1 MHFSKKVQ
9 RTKRKM
15 NAHEKKNIEIK
26 INNGRESP
34 LPKTCRFATSPSP
47 QRKVKSVGSDPNQVP
62 RPELDY
68 VTNARS

>member
-1 MHFSKKVQ
+1 MEERVLC
-9 RTKRKM
+9 RK
-15 NAHEKKNIEIK
+15 
-26 INNGRESP
+26 P
-34 LPKTCRFATSPSP
+34 VVLLLPQPPPSS